1 MGEKVRILV
10 ADDDKELVQTI
21 EEELVIE
28 GYDVV
33 IAHDGEEALNAIQ
46 TSPIHIAILDLKM
59 PKISGLEILQKV
71 KREYPSVKVIIL
83 TAYANLENV
92 KKCRDLGA
100 DEVVEKPYDLGELF
114 TAIEYFVGKSKN

>member
-1 MGEKVRILV
+1 MNEKVRILV

-21 EEELVIE
+21 EEELIIE
-28 GYDVV
+28 GYEVAV
-33 IAHDGEEALNAIQ
+33 AHDGEEAMNAIQ
-46 TSPIHIAILDLKM
+46 SAPFQIAIIDLKM

-71 KREYPSVKVIIL
+71 KKDYPHLKTIIL

-114 TAIEYFVGKSKN
+114 TAIEYFVGKRSK

>member
-1 MGEKVRILV
+1 MSDKVKILV

-28 GYDVV
+28 GYEVV
-33 IAHDGEEALNAIQ
+33 VAHDGEETMNLIQ
-46 TSPIHIAILDLKM
+46 STPFQIAILDLKM
-59 PKISGLEILQKV
+59 PKISGLEILQKI
-71 KREYPSVKVIIL
+71 KKDYPGMKTIIL

-92 KKCRDLGA
+92 KKCRDMGA

-114 TAIEYFVGKSKN
+114 TAIEYFVGKRPK

>member
-1 MGEKVRILV
+1 MSEKVRILI

-28 GYDVV
+28 GYEVAV
-33 IAHDGEEALNAIQ
+33 AHDGEEAMNAIQ
-46 TSPIHIAILDLKM
+46 SSPFQIAILDLKM
-59 PKISGLEILQKV
+59 PKITGLEILQKV
-71 KREYPSVKVIIL
+71 KKDYPNMKTIIL

-92 KKCRDLGA
+92 KKCRDMGA

-114 TAIEYFVGKSKN
+114 TAIEYFVGKRPK

>member
-1 MGEKVRILV
+1 MSEKVRILV

-21 EEELVIE
+21 EEELIIE
-28 GYDVV
+28 GYDVAV
-33 IAHDGEEALNAIQ
+33 AHDGEEALNAIQ
-46 TSPIHIAILDLKM
+46 TSPFQIAILDLKM

-71 KREYPSVKVIIL
+71 KKDYPGMKIIIL

-114 TAIEYFVGKSKN
+114 TAIEYFVGKQPR

>member
-1 MGEKVRILV
+1 MNDKVRILV

-21 EEELVIE
+21 EEELIIE
-28 GYDVV
+28 GYEVV
-33 IAHDGEEALNAIQ
+33 IAHDGEEALKAIQ
-46 TSPIHIAILDLKM
+46 STPFQIAILDLKM
-59 PKISGLEILQKV
+59 PKITGLEILQKV
-71 KREYPSVKVIIL
+71 KKEFPAMKTIIL

-114 TAIEYFVGKSKN
+114 TAIEYFVGKKQG